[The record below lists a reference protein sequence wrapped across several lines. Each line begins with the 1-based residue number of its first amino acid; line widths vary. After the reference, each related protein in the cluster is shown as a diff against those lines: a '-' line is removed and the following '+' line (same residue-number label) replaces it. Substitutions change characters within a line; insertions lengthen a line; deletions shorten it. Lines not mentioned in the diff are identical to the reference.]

1 MKIVT
6 NDDGSAQINFSGGGY
21 HRVTGGSLGPV
32 KALEDAYKYRLN
44 SVGAENIV
52 GTIENSKIIQR
63 QNYNGVSSN
72 NFPARIELEVAPTGN
87 LKEEEITNPNKNL
100 SVVTTQDGTA
110 QINFRG
116 GGWHHVSGGIFG
128 PIQALKDAYGPRI
141 ASINYP
147 VLEDY
152 SEPTVTE
159 KAASKLDSYEGDLPI
174 TEFLPSL
181 KILVD
186 RNISTVTNKIDAL

>member
-1 MKIVT
+1 MA
-6 NDDGSAQINFSGGGY
+6 SC
-21 HRVTGGSLGPV
+21 L
-32 KALEDAYKYRLN
+32 
-44 SVGAENIV
+44 
-52 GTIENSKIIQR
+52 
-63 QNYNGVSSN
+63 
-72 NFPARIELEVAPTGN
+72 
-87 LKEEEITNPNKNL
+87 
-100 SVVTTQDGTA
+100 
-110 QINFRG
+110 
-116 GGWHHVSGGIFG
+116 WGIFG